1 MLAIFLLPPYLSLC
15 LVVCLSLPRC
25 LYFSLCLVLCVAQ
38 ADFYLELL
46 KACILEGQ
54 TPLAKKLLQLRSNG
68 QVSESKSKIESESE
82 RESEI

>member
-1 MLAIFLLPPYLSLC
+1 MLAIFLLPQYLSLC

-68 QVSESKSKIESESE
+68 QVSESKSESESE
-82 RESEI
+82 SEI